1 MHIAAIVAEYDPFHS
16 GHAYLV
22 QQARSHGATHV
33 AAVLSGNFLQRGAPA
48 CFSKW
53 TRARQALACGVD
65 LVVELPLPWAMAG
78 AETFARGG
86 VALAAALGAQTL
98 CFGSECGDA
107 AALDGLAQ
115 ALLSPA
121 FSQAVRA
128 ALAGGIPFAAAREQA
143 AASLLGA
150 QQARLLE
157 APNNILGVEYAKAVR
172 LQGVPLSLQTVRRAG
187 AGHDSDAESAF
198 PSAAR
203 IRRALQSGAPW
214 QAGMPRESVR
224 EAQRA
229 LSQGLAPASLSHVE
243 RAVLAKLRTMTPEE
257 MARLPDVREGLENR
271 LYAASRTAG
280 SLEDLYARVKTKRY
294 SHARIRRAVL
304 SAFLGVEAGRAQGTP
319 PYLRVLGFTKAGR
332 ALLGACRLP
341 LVVRASDRG
350 KLGARAQALLALEST
365 ATDLWALCLP
375 QPAPAGLDFSMGVA
389 AV

>member
-1 MHIAAIVAEYDPFHS
+1 
-16 GHAYLV
+16 
-22 QQARSHGATHV
+22 
-33 AAVLSGNFLQRGAPA
+33 
-48 CFSKW
+48 
-53 TRARQALACGVD
+53 
-65 LVVELPLPWAMAG
+65 MAG

-115 ALLSPA
+115 ALLSPV

-128 ALAGGIPFAAAREQA
+128 ALAGGISFAAAREQA

-172 LQGVPLSLQTVRRAG
+172 LQKAPLSLKTVRRAG

-214 QAGMPRESVR
+214 QAGMPQQSVR

-229 LSQGLAPASLSHVE
+229 LSQGLAPASLSHME

>member
-304 SAFLGVEAGRAQGTP
+304 SAFLGVEAGRPQGTP